1 MGGLFMK
8 IMNFAVNLSSQH
20 EFVSKYSKTETLHI
34 WQNRPQENL
43 DELRT
48 DKKTNADLLELSKAA
63 QNAIKLENTK
73 QKEDFH
79 LSEKDKHKIMLI
91 EKMLYALT
99 GKKIKL
105 DVPAELD
112 IKPNNNGSININIY
126 INQPKTRPNNS
137 EGWGVVYQS
146 SETYQE
152 TETLNF
158 AAQGVIQ
165 TADGKE
171 IKFETQLQLS
181 RQYMTSTNISFK
193 AGDALKDP
201 LVINFDGIQ
210 AILGDNKINFDLD
223 SDGDKELVSF
233 VNSGSG
239 FLAIDKNNNGII
251 DNGTELFGPATGNGF
266 SELAAYD
273 EDHNNW
279 IDENDSVY
287 KDLRIWTYTENGSI
301 LNTLSEKN
309 VGAIYLAN
317 IDTPFGYKDPNNQLL
332 GMARA
337 TGIFVKED
345 GTVGTVQQID
355 LVV

>member
-1 MGGLFMK
+1 MK
-8 IMNFAVNLSSQH
+8 IMNFAINLSGQH
-20 EFVSKYSKTETLHI
+20 EFISKYSKTETLHI
-34 WQNRPQENL
+34 WQNKPQQNS
-43 DELRT
+43 DELKT
-48 DKKTNADLLELSKAA
+48 DPKTNADLLELSKAA
-63 QNAIKLENTK
+63 KNAIKLENTK
-73 QKEDFH
+73 QEEDFH

-105 DVPAELD
+105 DVPTEMD
-112 IKPNNNGSININIY
+112 IKPNNNGSININIS
-126 INQPKTRPNNS
+126 IDPPKPQPNNS

-152 TETLNF
+152 TETMNF

-165 TADGKE
+165 TTDGTE
-171 IKFETQLQLS
+171 IRFDTQLQLS
-181 RQYMTSTNISFK
+181 RQYMASENISFK

-201 LVINFDGIQ
+201 LVINFDGIP
-210 AILGDNKINFDLD
+210 AILSDNKIKFDLD
-223 SDGDKELVSF
+223 SDGVKDTMSF
-233 VNSGSG
+233 VNAGSG
-239 FLAIDKNNNGII
+239 FLAIDKNNNGKI

-266 SELAAYD
+266 SELTAYD
-273 EDHNNW
+273 EDHNSW

-287 KDLRIWTYTENGSI
+287 KDLRIWSYDENESK
-301 LNTLSEKN
+301 LTTLSEKN
-309 VGAIYLAN
+309 VGAISLAN
-317 IDTPFGYKDPNNQLL
+317 IDTQFSYKDLNNQLQ
-332 GMARA
+332 GMART